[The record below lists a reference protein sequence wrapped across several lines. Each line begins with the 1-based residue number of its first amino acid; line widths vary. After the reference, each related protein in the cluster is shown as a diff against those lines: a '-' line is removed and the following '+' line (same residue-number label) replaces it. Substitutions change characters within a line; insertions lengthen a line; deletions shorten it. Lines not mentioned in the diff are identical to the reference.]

1 MRRLFDRPDGEHLK
15 KLSHYNRIIPFV
27 MPKRV
32 DSTAQFS
39 QKLCIDEAEKVLREM
54 NEEHGL
60 NAGIMDLVMA
70 AFVRT
75 ISQKPKVNRF
85 VMGKKIFARTEISSS
100 LALKKEMN
108 ENAETTEMKVIYSP
122 EDTLLDVSKKI
133 RVGIENNK
141 GLNTE
146 NNQDA
151 FTKILNLMPDFI
163 ISFIIGTVKLL
174 DRLGLL
180 PKSIRELSP
189 FHASF
194 FITNLGSLRINPV
207 YHHLYQIGTVSM
219 FLSIGKK
226 YKENELQK
234 DGTVKTKK
242 YIDLKCVLDE
252 RIVDG
257 FYAAQAIRLALR
269 YINNPRL
276 LLVPPNEVIVDNE
289 I

>member
-1 MRRLFDRPDGEHLK
+1 MRRLFDRADGKHLK

-32 DSTAQFS
+32 DSTVHFS
-39 QKLCIDEAEKVLREM
+39 QKLCIDEAEKVLREL

-100 LALKKEMN
+100 LAVKKVMS
-108 ENAETTEMKVIYSP
+108 ENAETTEMKVTYSP
-122 EDTLLDVSKKI
+122 NDTLVDVAKKI
-133 RVGIENNK
+133 RSGIKSNK
-141 GLNTE
+141 GINTE

-151 FTKILNLMPDFI
+151 FTKILNLMPGFI
-163 ISFIIGTVKLL
+163 ISFVIGTVKFL
-174 DRLGLL
+174 DRIGLL
-180 PKSIRELSP
+180 PKSIRNLSP

-194 FITNLGSLRINPV
+194 FITNLGSLRINSV

-219 FLSIGKK
+219 FLSIGRKF
-226 YKENELQK
+226 KERELQS
-234 DGTVKTKK
+234 DGTIKSKK
-242 YIDLKCVLDE
+242 YIELKCVLDE

-257 FYAAQAIRLALR
+257 FYAAQAYRMATR
-269 YINNPRL
+269 YINNPKL
-276 LLVPPNEVIVDNE
+276 LLDPPKEVIVDNE